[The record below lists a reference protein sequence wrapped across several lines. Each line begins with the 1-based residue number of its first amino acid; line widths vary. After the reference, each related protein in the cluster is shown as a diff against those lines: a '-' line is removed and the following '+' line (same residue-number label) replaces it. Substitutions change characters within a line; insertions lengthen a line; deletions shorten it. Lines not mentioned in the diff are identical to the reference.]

1 MKQQVLGPILLSVII
16 GIVLLLYAII
26 NNEGIIKWVFITI
39 LMCLFISSGLLL
51 YVWFKK
57 TK

>member
-39 LMCLFISSGLLL
+39 LICLFISSVLLL

>member
-26 NNEGIIKWVFITI
+26 NNEGIVKWAFITI
-39 LMCLFISSGLLL
+39 LICLFISSVLLL
-51 YVWFKK
+51 YIWFKK

>member
-16 GIVLLLYAII
+16 GIVLLLYAIG

-39 LMCLFISSGLLL
+39 LICLLISSVLLL
-51 YVWFKK
+51 YVLFKK